1 MREIS
6 EDTRLPADID
16 EQPLVR
22 TAAALRPVI
31 RGFRDEIDR
40 EQRLPKALV
49 EQFHAA
55 GFYSMVMPRC

>member
-49 EQFHAA
+49 TRPASTA
-55 GFYSMVMPRC
+55 W